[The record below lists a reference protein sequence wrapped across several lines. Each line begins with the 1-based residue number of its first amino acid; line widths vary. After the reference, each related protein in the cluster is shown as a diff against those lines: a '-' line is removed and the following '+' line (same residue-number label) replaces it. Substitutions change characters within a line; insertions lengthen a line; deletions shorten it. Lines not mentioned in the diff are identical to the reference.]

1 VDPGRPG
8 RGELKA
14 RVAVQGANLEAL
26 TGDET
31 FRIPIAR
38 CSLARAGPRILIRD
52 AQGSLVIWS
61 DDEDVLDALAR
72 AQRGTLKEQVEV
84 LRGAQRRRRVLRS
97 FGKAL
102 IAAAAVLVASV
113 PLTRWAL
120 RGGIPAAADR
130 LGQSALEQLDLPTG
144 EAPAV
149 EQHLAGVAEHLRPA
163 CPPSIRSFRV
173 LLAGYAD
180 AHSFGMLPDTII
192 VTAGLVCDAEDP
204 NLVTAAVARELAHL
218 ENRDACQCVAEAVD
232 WQTPLDLVRGD
243 VTRLRG
249 RMLDFAD
256 SKRSPG
262 FTPAQETAASERAM
276 ALLTR
281 AGLPMASGQDPASL
295 MARLKQLPAAAAD
308 GSPPQPAGK
317 DAAVDWA
324 KVRAEACS
332 LIGR

>member
-1 VDPGRPG
+1 M
-8 RGELKA
+8 
-14 RVAVQGANLEAL
+14 
-26 TGDET
+26 
-31 FRIPIAR
+31 
-38 CSLARAGPRILIRD
+38 
-52 AQGSLVIWS
+52 IWS
-61 DDEDVLDALAR
+61 DDEGLLDALAR
-72 AQRGTLKEQVEV
+72 AQRGTLKDQVEG
-84 LRGAQRRRRVLRS
+84 LRDAQRRRRLLRS

-102 IAAAAVLVASV
+102 IAAAAALVASV

-120 RGGIPAAADR
+120 RGGVPAAADR

-149 EQHLAGVAEHLRPA
+149 EQHLAGVADHLRPA

-180 AHSFGMLPDTII
+180 AHSFSMLPDTVI

-218 ENRDACQCVAEAVD
+218 ESRDVSECVAEAVD

-243 VTRLRG
+243 VTKLRG

-256 SKRSPG
+256 PKRSPG
-262 FTPAQETAASERAM
+262 FTPTQETAASERAV

-281 AGLPMASGQDPASL
+281 AGLPLTSGQDLASL
-295 MARLKQLPAAAAD
+295 MARLKQLSAAPAD
-308 GSPPQPAGK
+308 GTPPQPAGK

-332 LIGR
+332 LLGR